1 MAKVGFF
8 EKKKIGKEIED
19 IILLIVQDVANN
31 YKDNAKVNLKKL
43 SETVENYRRQD
54 KLQDKDYER
63 YVNIIKEYDV
73 KLSNWKRTY

>member
-63 YVNIIKEYDV
+63 YVNIIKEYET

>member
-8 EKKKIGKEIED
+8 EKKKISREIED

-43 SETVENYRRQD
+43 SKTVENYRRKD
-54 KLQDKDYER
+54 KLEDKDFGR
-63 YVNIIKEYDV
+63 YMNIIKEYED